1 MMRKLKHGPQ
11 AFLTALL
18 GGLLAV
24 CATACSAATG
34 SADAYTL
41 GKEYRLVPEPQK
53 PDDPK
58 KVVVEEFFCYCC
70 PHCFHADPGI
80 EEWRKHLAGDVS
92 FRRVPNS
99 LGRPDGKVLEQAF
112 FIAQTMG
119 ILDKVHTPLFKAIHE
134 QGFPMS
140 SLDSVRDLFV
150 EQAGIKPADFDSLS
164 SSFVID
170 SEVRNA
176 DEEAQTYQ
184 VTSVPTVIVGGKYMV
199 NGASPDLAK
208 LLDFLVDKVRKE
220 RKV

>member
-1 MMRKLKHGPQ
+1 MMRTFKHGPQ
-11 AFLTALL
+11 AFLAALL

-24 CATACSAATG
+24 YATACSAATG
-34 SADAYTL
+34 SADAYAL
-41 GKEYRLVPEPQK
+41 GKDYHQVPDPQR

-58 KVVVEEFFCYCC
+58 KVQVEEFFCYCC

-80 EEWRKHLAGDVS
+80 EEWRKHAAGDVS

-112 FIAQTMG
+112 YIAQTMG

-150 EQAGIKPADFDSLS
+150 EQAGIKPTDFDSLS

-199 NGASPDLAK
+199 NGATPDLGK
-208 LLDFLVDKVRKE
+208 VLDFLVDKVRKE